1 MGNNHIV
8 TTERLGLTVA
18 QVGGNDI
25 YKMRNQVLSIIESN
39 KDLGDEYTRLFAEPV
54 EGKQSIDWYADED
67 SEAIRAVDLPPEEKQ
82 QLLRRFRTMYETL
95 LAYAGEMRAPGKSQ
109 TYKIY
114 ADTLEKAL
122 IIPNLNYL
130 YSVNGSPVLTGWGF
144 SEGDKSVVEEGRSL
158 IRQIEKT
165 IAEEEAKVALL
176 KQAESAPAEPFPY
189 EEKPAEEP
197 PAEPA
202 EPKASAEPEP
212 EVKKPAEPAQTEPA
226 PLPAKKSKLPLI
238 LLILA
243 LLAAAAIAV
252 WYFLHNREDTSFA
265 FLQGNVDVKGVL
277 VNENNEAVDL
287 RLYFPGKDGK
297 GTSYVME
304 GEQTCEGKVAASH
317 GDGDTVIFDL
327 GELICPNAN
336 NYDPFALTCIKGKPS
351 CTGTNKNGESWHVEV
366 TVGEGA

>member
-54 EGKQSIDWYADED
+54 EGKQSIDWYAEDD
-67 SEAIRAVDLPPEEKQ
+67 SEAIKAVDLPPEEKQ
-82 QLLRRFRTMYETL
+82 QLLRRFRAMYETL

-122 IIPNLNYL
+122 IIPNLSYL

-144 SEGDKSVVEEGRSL
+144 SEGDKSVVEEGKSL

-165 IAEEEAKVALL
+165 IAEEEAKAALL
-176 KQAESAPAEPFPY
+176 KQAAAAPAAPFPYGEKPAEEKPAESAPAE
-189 EEKPAEEP
+189 KAPAEPAPEEP

-202 EPKASAEPEP
+202 P
-212 EVKKPAEPAQTEPA
+212 EPA
-226 PLPAKKSKLPLI
+226 PVQKKKSKLPLI
-238 LLILA
+238 LLVLA
-243 LLAAAAIAV
+243 LLAALALAA
-252 WYFLHNREDTSFA
+252 WFFFHKMEDTSFA

-277 VNENNEAVDL
+277 ANENNEIVDL
-287 RLYFPGKDGK
+287 RMQFPKKDGK
-297 GTSYVME
+297 GTSYIME
-304 GEQTCEGKVAASH
+304 KEQTCEGKVEASH
-317 GDGDTVIFDL
+317 GTGDTVMFNL
-327 GELICPNAN
+327 GELICPNNN
-336 NYDPFALTCIKGKPS
+336 NYDPFNLICIKGKPS